1 MLTPKVI
8 LLGGMLLFAVLSLV
22 LQENYPL
29 SHYPMY
35 GDPDPVSQYYHLT
48 DGDGKPLPI
57 DQLTGVRAANLGKIL
72 RRRMSDH
79 AKALKVDVKKLSQA
93 ERDHVAR
100 ETVQY
105 LRQQARHHQHALP
118 EHVRIMFTTI
128 RFHEGRVLEQPE
140 VLYSE

>member
-1 MLTPKVI
+1 MLIPKVI
-8 LLGGMLLFAVLSLV
+8 LLGGMVLFAVLSLV

-57 DQLTGVRAANLGKIL
+57 DQLTGVRSANLGKIL
-72 RRRMSDH
+72 RRRLSDR
-79 AKALKVDVKKLSQA
+79 AKALKVDVKKLPQE
-93 ERDHVAR
+93 ERDRVAR
-100 ETVQY
+100 ETVEY

-118 EHVRIMFTTI
+118 ASVQIMFTTI
-128 RFHEGRVLEQPE
+128 RFHDGQVLEQPE
-140 VLYSE
+140 VLYRE